1 MADSNIK
8 TFTYGIYVFTALSPR
23 TCLIGNSTNPEVH
36 VYGNAL
42 IEKTECEESTII
54 IPAYVEDETG
64 RKYKVIETNQ
74 FSFREC
80 KHITSLTIPNT
91 VIKIGRDSF
100 YETSIES
107 LIIPSSVL
115 YLSDSSLSNIR
126 NLSSLIF
133 QPGTNIRKLPLGG
146 LARLTSLKNIIIP
159 PSVKIINQ
167 TFKDYYEEH
176 EMNMYYCGSADLS
189 GS

>member
-1 MADSNIK
+1 M
-8 TFTYGIYVFTALSPR
+8 
-23 TCLIGNSTNPEVH
+23 
-36 VYGNAL
+36 
-42 IEKTECEESTII
+42 
-54 IPAYVEDETG
+54 
-64 RKYKVIETNQ
+64 
-74 FSFREC
+74 
-80 KHITSLTIPNT
+80 TIPNT
-91 VIKIGRDSF
+91 VITIGRDSF

-167 TFKDYYEEH
+167 TFKDYSEEH
-176 EMNMYYCGSADLS
+176 EMNMYYCGSADLY
-189 GS
+189 GSQIRYYDPDDPEDHLSLKIFVTSNYHHDTLGNIEVQKDDSNKCHPYIIYELQSYRTSSSLIFHFCAHAYILLIKS